1 MSERTV
7 LGNYILLNK
16 SIGRGAFSKIYAG
29 YTLFSNKDVAIKRI
43 RNSKYKKNTKLLDR
57 EIEIMKSLSHPN
69 IIRLY
74 DVIRDR
80 STMYIVM
87 EMCENGD
94 FSKFLNNRPLREKH
108 AHRFLHQITSGL
120 KYLHENKIIHRDLKP
135 HNILLTKNF
144 VLKISDFGLAKIF
157 DDTMSETICG
167 SPLYMAPEILTYQRY
182 NSKADLWSV
191 GIILFEMLAGTTPYT
206 SSSIYELVQDIR
218 KKEIVL
224 PDFVEVGD
232 DCIDILYKLLIIEP
246 ERRISWDAFFKHSW
260 IIKSPVILK
269 YDLVVEPAEDS
280 LMFDID
286 IDEDIPPFDLEH
298 FFPDD
303 DSSSKIHDSFEG
315 SNYNDSY
322 FSSPIFSANAPPAN
336 DSFEFI
342 SLDDTPPSYTNRFGL
357 TGIGQYISG
366 SLSSLTTSLSNIF
379 SNNSL

>member
-29 YTLFSNKDVAIKRI
+29 YTLFSNKNVAIKRI
-43 RNSKYKKNTKLLDR
+43 KNSKYKKNSKLLDR

-80 STMYIVM
+80 NTIYIVM

-108 AHRFLHQITSGL
+108 AHRFLYQITSGL

-167 SPLYMAPEILTYQRY
+167 SPLYMAPEILTYQGN

-191 GIILFEMLAGTTPYT
+191 GIIFFEMLAGTTPYT
-206 SSSIYELVQDIR
+206 SSSIYELVQDIKN
-218 KKEIVL
+218 KKIIL
-224 PDFVEVGD
+224 PDFVDISEN
-232 DCIDILYKLLIIEP
+232 CIDILYKLLIINPKE
-246 ERRISWDAFFKHSW
+246 RISWEDFFVHPW
-260 IIKSPVILK
+260 IVKTPIILK
-269 YDLVVEPAEDS
+269 YEREIEPDDEK
-280 LMFDID
+280 LIFDMD

-298 FFPDD
+298 FFPKD
-303 DSSSKIHDSFEG
+303 DSTSTIHRSFDE
-315 SNYNDSY
+315 SRYDDSY
-322 FSSPIFSANAPPAN
+322 FSSPIFSSNVAPR
-336 DSFEFI
+336 DESFEFI

-357 TGIGQYISG
+357 TDIGQYISG
-366 SLSSLTTSLSNIF
+366 SISSLTTSLSNIF